1 MSRGESVA
9 ESFPRFLARGERR
22 RVAELDEVRNRAR
35 EFAQKHVAPIALEID
50 AAAGADPGY
59 FAWEMV
65 REAGRYGLLSE
76 MLPKPA
82 GGNGGLAMSMSL
94 VMEEL
99 SAACPGAATI
109 IGAHGLGVSPVLLI
123 GGPSHWDG
131 VLREV
136 VTSELSERPV
146 LFAAALTEPG
156 AGTDM
161 ENPDL
166 VNLAELNSR
175 AERVAGGYRL
185 YGTKR
190 FISNGSVAKWIA
202 TLMPV
207 DQSRP
212 GDTSIFCLVDA
223 DSDGFSV
230 SRVEHK
236 MGQRACPAAELT
248 YDGVFVPD
256 SLVVGREG
264 DGFPATMMV
273 LTISRAP
280 VGAIGTGIA
289 RGAYDRLLHW
299 LRHDDRA
306 DGLLATQPV
315 QLALARMRERIH
327 VGRQAYMDAANQLD
341 DATVAGAL
349 GHRSLKLA
357 GLLPH
362 SLRSRSFVR
371 KQFGSPQT
379 AQKIAEV
386 FAKQVGD
393 AAMSQAL
400 GMSSLAKALG
410 GDVGMEVTGMAL
422 EIAGFECGD
431 LRPELEKLWR
441 DAKLVQ
447 IFEGTNQLNRLEVF
461 STICLGESMPVT
473 PRIEQVAA

>member
-1 MSRGESVA
+1 MSPVESVA
-9 ESFPRFLARGERR
+9 DSFPRFLARGERR
-22 RVAELDEVRNRAR
+22 RAAELDELRIRTR
-35 EFAQKHVAPIALEID
+35 EFAQEHVVPVALEID
-50 AAAGADPGY
+50 AAASADPTY

-65 REAGRYGLLSE
+65 REAGKYGMLSD
-76 MLPKPA
+76 MVPKPA
-82 GGNGGLAMSMSL
+82 GGTGGLGVSMSL
-94 VMEEL
+94 MMEEL

-109 IGAHGLGVSPVLLI
+109 IGAHGLGVLPVLMV

-131 VLREV
+131 VLREI
-136 VTSELSERPV
+136 VTEAESERPV

-161 ENPDL
+161 ENPEL
-166 VNLAELNSR
+166 VDLAELNSR
-175 AERVAGGYRL
+175 AERVDGGYRL

-190 FISNGSVAKWIA
+190 FISNGDVAKWIA
-202 TLMPV
+202 TVMPV

-212 GDTSIFCLVDA
+212 SETSIFCLVDA
-223 DSDGFSV
+223 QSDGFSV

-236 MGQRACPAAELT
+236 MGQRACHAAELS

-273 LTISRAP
+273 LTVSRAP

-299 LRHDDRA
+299 LRHDGRA

-327 VGRQAYMDAANQLD
+327 VGRQAYMDAAMLLD
-341 DATVAGAL
+341 DATMAGAL
-349 GHRSLKLA
+349 NSSAIKLA
-357 GLLPH
+357 GMMPR
-362 SLRSRSFVR
+362 SLRTTSFVR
-371 KQFGSPQT
+371 NKFNSAQT
-379 AQKIAEV
+379 AQKVAEV
-386 FAKQVGD
+386 FATQVGD
-393 AAMSQAL
+393 GAMSKAL

-422 EIAGFECGD
+422 EIAGLECGD

-461 STICLGESMPVT
+461 STICMGESMPIT
-473 PRIEQVAA
+473 PRIDGVAA